1 VNDYLII
8 KHLNGNV
15 VHTRGYLTQFF
26 FFFFYFTHMV
36 EFRPVREWLNRLEHE
51 TIKVEKLLQLKSSQ
65 MIVVYS
71 KDNKSNSVERR
82 LIQGPCVFMPQPNEW

>member
-1 VNDYLII
+1 
-8 KHLNGNV
+8 
-15 VHTRGYLTQFF
+15 
-26 FFFFYFTHMV
+26 MP

-65 MIVVYS
+65 MIIVYS

-82 LIQGPCVFMPQPNEW
+82 LIQGPCIFMPQPNEWYLHLYKKYKKNRKFLFFLLKAP